1 MKIGYPLAL
10 QTYYL
15 GRINR
20 FFVRLSLIFFAKK
33 KNRKKKATG
42 CKEFTV
48 QGYIAQHQVTAW
60 PPPQKKI
67 FFFSAS
73 VQRWYKLGGWSA
85 INFEPQKLPSCMKI
99 LQF

>member
-33 KNRKKKATG
+33 KIEKKRQLVVKNSPSKG
-42 CKEFTV
+42 
-48 QGYIAQHQVTAW
+48 I
-60 PPPQKKI
+60 
-67 FFFSAS
+67 
-73 VQRWYKLGGWSA
+73 
-85 INFEPQKLPSCMKI
+85 LPNIK
-99 LQF
+99 